1 MELKPGYKQT
11 AVGVIPEDWEATTL
25 PNICWFQE
33 GPGLRQWQFTTSGM
47 KVINVTNLENGFL
60 NLNRTDRHISIPEF
74 NKMYQHFA
82 VDAGDIV
89 MASSGNSY
97 GKIAVVRQQDLP
109 LVMNTSVIRF
119 KANKATIVDPFVK
132 TVNEVFLRC
141 ENVLVF
147 LSFSFSL

>member
-1 MELKPGYKQT
+1 
-11 AVGVIPEDWEATTL
+11 
-25 PNICWFQE
+25 
-33 GPGLRQWQFTTSGM
+33 
-47 KVINVTNLENGFL
+47 
-60 NLNRTDRHISIPEF
+60 
-74 NKMYQHFA
+74 MYQHFA